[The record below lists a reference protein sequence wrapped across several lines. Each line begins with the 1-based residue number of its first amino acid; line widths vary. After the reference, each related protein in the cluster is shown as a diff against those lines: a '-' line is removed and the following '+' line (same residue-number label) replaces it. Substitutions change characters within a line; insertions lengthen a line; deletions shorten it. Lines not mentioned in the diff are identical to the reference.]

1 MAESVARQIDGELTD
16 KLYGKPPGGLPEDD
30 SLWGYA
36 GAFAAKEGERQV
48 FRLDSEHNENLPK
61 EAGTVTLN
69 LLCLGGGAGDGEDTD
84 FWDRDLELHV
94 EITCANTEGTY
105 TLANIY
111 HKVNGEEEG
120 TWKWSGLVER
130 E

>member
-1 MAESVARQIDGELTD
+1 M
-16 KLYGKPPGGLPEDD
+16 
-30 SLWGYA
+30 
-36 GAFAAKEGERQV
+36 
-48 FRLDSEHNENLPK
+48 
-61 EAGTVTLN
+61 
-69 LLCLGGGAGDGEDTD
+69 
-84 FWDRDLELHV
+84 ELHV